1 MENIFKDIQDRN
13 AQRGT
18 IIRKSF
24 KNTIEKAE
32 DGELEKS
39 VKEVEDDKTTKKDS

>member
-1 MENIFKDIQDRN
+1 MENIFKSIQDRN
-13 AQRGT
+13 AQRGA

-32 DGELEKS
+32 TEELEKS
-39 VKEVEDDKTTKKDS
+39 VKEVKDDKTKKDS